1 MTFEE
6 IEAVVRRLD
15 GRGIASA
22 DIRIGSARLTL
33 RFAAEAKPEPA
44 PVEPPPALAVAPSPG
59 RFRSIHPLETAPRFA
74 EGDRIAKGETIA
86 YVEANGLLLAVVA
99 AGDLTLGRAL
109 VQDGDAVGWGTPL
122 YETR

>member
-1 MTFEE
+1 MP
-6 IEAVVRRLD
+6 RR
-15 GRGIASA
+15 R
-22 DIRIGSARLTL
+22 
-33 RFAAEAKPEPA
+33 
-44 PVEPPPALAVAPSPG
+44 AVAPSPG

-99 AGDLTLGRAL
+99 AADLTLGRAL